1 MLQIY
6 HAYQN
11 AVVNRAYIPFII
23 SLCRIR
29 PLNDDGSPQG
39 NQLLQDMGFANGQR
53 IKRKADGLVVEIKE
67 VGVTT
72 ITCQTDD
79 GPDLFSIP
87 FSSLQQK
94 EWKVEK
100 NKPPPELAEAKD
112 LEKWKQQCTHSVLKA
127 SLLVKLWEKA
137 PDDVWSNLKV
147 FAQPKMVHA
156 QSDFNVGALE
166 FVALTNRIEL
176 KEVDTEVKGGLEV
189 GKAFGGSFAA
199 FLMQPS
205 CMLPFWF
212 MQRSYKREECNMEL
226 HLGNCSKQK
235 LDNLT
240 HVKFPSAK
248 NFKKVKADD
257 PLVLHIPE
265 KKVEPMPLEPVLKR
279 HKGKK

>member
-1 MLQIY
+1 
-6 HAYQN
+6 
-11 AVVNRAYIPFII
+11 
-23 SLCRIR
+23 
-29 PLNDDGSPQG
+29 
-39 NQLLQDMGFANGQR
+39 MGFANGQR

-212 MQRSYKREECNMEL
+212 MKRSYKREECNMEL